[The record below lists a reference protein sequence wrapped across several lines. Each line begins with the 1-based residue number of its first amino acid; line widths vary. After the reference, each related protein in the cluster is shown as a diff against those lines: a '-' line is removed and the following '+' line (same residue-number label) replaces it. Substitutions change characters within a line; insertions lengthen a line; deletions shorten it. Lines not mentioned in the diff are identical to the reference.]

1 MRARGVIPFVL
12 LSVVSMVR
20 APRAADLRGTLAGAS
35 DVAPTAIERD
45 PRHRGAY
52 WEVPNG
58 VVPITTARADVE
70 RDLAVVLTG
79 PGIAESTQGATLVV
93 EGGRCRPG
101 TTVVSPGTVVT
112 VENNDLLAHE
122 LYAVAQGSAER
133 VVPAER
139 TSSRGRRQV
148 SVPRAGVFE
157 LRDVR
162 DPSFRCWV
170 LAGPGQGRVLPVD
183 AQGAFRATGLSDG
196 DYTVKVYFEG
206 VERASQTVTV
216 AGREATV
223 TVSLG
228 AAAPAPARG
237 R

>member
-12 LSVVSMVR
+12 LSVFSIVR
-20 APRAADLRGTLAGAS
+20 APRAADLRGTLSGAS
-35 DVAPTAIERD
+35 DVTPSPREAD

-58 VVPITTARADVE
+58 VVPITTPRANVE

-79 PGIAESTQGATLVV
+79 PGVAESTQGATVVV

-101 TTVVSPGTVVT
+101 TAVVSPGTVIT
-112 VENNDLLAHE
+112 IENNDMLAHE
-122 LYAVAQGSAER
+122 LYAVPQGSSER

-148 SVPRAGVFE
+148 SLPRAGVFE
-157 LRDVR
+157 LRDAR

-183 AQGAFRATGLSDG
+183 AQGAFRATGLNDG

-206 VERASQTVTV
+206 VERASQAVTV

-228 AAAPAPARG
+228 AAAPAARG